1 MWRGEGG
8 DRSGP
13 LHVWGPTGFP
23 EADTNLP
30 TGPQRQTYPFKIT
43 SHVNNV
49 LQLCLKYM
57 GDYKFSGTTFPIM
70 NAMQV
75 ISLKR
80 IIHTNS
86 NIIYWALLL
95 LYFLGTV
102 YFKPFNLNT
111 HYTCCCHKKGWA
123 NGKHAGTHVTE
134 QFLVSTDSLIWLM
147 MIKNVKVWFLLLFIR
162 VSMFCELSA
171 ITGVDMKQQ
180 TTRRLLFHHG
190 PHWSHEWCSEDVA

>member
-1 MWRGEGG
+1 M
-8 DRSGP
+8 
-13 LHVWGPTGFP
+13 LKVHWG
-23 EADTNLP
+23 
-30 TGPQRQTYPFKIT
+30 I
-43 SHVNNV
+43 
-49 LQLCLKYM
+49 
-57 GDYKFSGTTFPIM
+57 FSGATFPMM
-70 NAMQV
+70 NVMQV

-80 IIHTNS
+80 TIHTSSFFIKSFMTLWFVSENGVIQPLYLNS
-86 NIIYWALLL
+86 
-95 LYFLGTV
+95 
-102 YFKPFNLNT
+102 

-147 MIKNVKVWFLLLFIR
+147 MIKNLKVWFLLLFIR